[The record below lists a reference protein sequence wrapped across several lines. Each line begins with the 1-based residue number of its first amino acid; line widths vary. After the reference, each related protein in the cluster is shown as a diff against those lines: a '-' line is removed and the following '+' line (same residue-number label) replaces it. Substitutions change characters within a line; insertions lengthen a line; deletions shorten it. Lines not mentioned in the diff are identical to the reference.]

1 MHLRD
6 VNANSKLKRKQKT
19 EVQQNNR
26 TKKINKGKGKT

>member
-19 EVQQNNR
+19 EMQQNNR
-26 TKKINKGKGKT
+26 TKINK